1 MTAEELQVS
10 GGAMQ
15 TNIAPYSTRYI
26 NSTILDSGYGLNVR
40 NQLFAYAY
48 YRLSREEAQK
58 SESTSISNQKKI
70 VENYCKQHGI
80 TILKYFVDDG
90 WSGGNFARPGFQ
102 EMLDALDSGKANMVI
117 TKDLSRL
124 GRDMRE
130 SSFYAEQYFPE
141 KQIRYIAIA
150 DNFDSE
156 TENIMAPFQFAMN
169 EVYLRDGSR
178 KIKDVLKVK
187 RQRGEYCACPPYGY
201 KKHPKNKDV
210 LVPDEETAPIVQR
223 IFKSAAAGDS
233 SVKIAMTLSNEGV
246 IPPLKYRVMYRENFT
261 PEGAAR
267 ASDIWNHTTVK
278 RILKNRVYLGHTV
291 LGKTKKVSVKSK
303 KKVPVPQQD
312 WVITEATHEPLV
324 DLNTFEKAQIN
335 MSKATKDYR
344 KHEHVRKS
352 IFGGIAFCSKC
363 GHALCSSGTV
373 HKGERQKYWFLSCNH
388 TRKDL
393 ADPCTGV
400 NIRYADICEIIRND
414 LNSLIA
420 LSDDEI
426 NALVHSVI
434 DAQSSKLNIVD
445 KKAQI
450 EQTRNRLK
458 VIDRM
463 VTKMYLDNAEG
474 RISDDR
480 LTRVVADL
488 EKEASTLEAKIAELD
503 VEDPADEIQYNYE
516 RFFALAKQYTYIE
529 TLDRDTLITFIER
542 IEVGEKVL
550 PEGYMKMPRKN
561 APYQQSIRIFYK
573 FIGEIVNE
581 PVRELTPVTIKP
593 VGTDSSA
600 DFNM

>member
-1 MTAEELQVS
+1 
-10 GGAMQ
+10 MQ
-15 TNIAPYSTRYI
+15 TRIAPYSTNRGANPSY
-26 NSTILDSGYGLNVR
+26 TDAGYVLNGK

-80 TILKYFVDDG
+80 TILKFFIDDG
-90 WSGGNFARPGFQ
+90 WSGGNFERPGFQ
-102 EMLDALDSGKANMVI
+102 EMMRALETGNANVVI

-130 SSFYAEQYFPE
+130 SSYYAEQFFPE

-156 TENIMAPFQFAMN
+156 TENVMAPFQFAMN

-178 KIKDVLKVK
+178 KIKDVLKIK

-201 KKHPKNKDV
+201 KKHPRSKDV

-233 SVKIAMTLSNEGV
+233 SVKIAMTLSEEGI
-246 IPPLKYRVMYRENFT
+246 IPPLKYRAMYRDNFT

-303 KKVPVPQQD
+303 KKVPVPEQD

-363 GHALCSSGTV
+363 GYSLCSSGTV
-373 HKGERQKYWFLSCNH
+373 HKGERLKYWFLSCNH

-420 LSDDEI
+420 LSEDEI

-434 DAQSSKLNIVD
+434 ESQKSNSNIVD
-445 KKAQI
+445 RKGQI
-450 EQTRNRLK
+450 EQARNRLK

-463 VTKMYLDNAEG
+463 VTKMYMDNAEG

-480 LTRVVADL
+480 LARVVADL

-503 VEDPADEIQYNYE
+503 VEDPTDEIQDNYE
-516 RFFALAKQYTYIE
+516 RFFELAKQYTYIE
-529 TLDRDTLITFIER
+529 TLDRDTLITFVER

-550 PEGYMKMPRKN
+550 PEGYTKMPRKN
-561 APYQQSIRIFYK
+561 APYQQQIRIFYK
-573 FIGEIVNE
+573 FIGEIINE
-581 PVRELTPVTIKP
+581 PVREFVPVTTPPIE
-593 VGTDSSA
+593 TDLSVE
-600 DFNM
+600 FNM